1 MITCP
6 HCDDWRGFTSDLPEH
21 EYTEHG
27 LGNWGGP
34 DCSYCGGEGEY
45 LASRTP
51 NRFGDEDWRTCPKC
65 RGTGVTDGR

>member
-6 HCDDWRGFTSDLPEH
+6 HCDDWSGFTSDLPEH

-34 DCSYCGGEGEY
+34 DCSYCGG
-45 LASRTP
+45 
-51 NRFGDEDWRTCPKC
+51 FGTIVRRDGTEERCNTC
-65 RGTGVTDGR
+65 RGTGQV